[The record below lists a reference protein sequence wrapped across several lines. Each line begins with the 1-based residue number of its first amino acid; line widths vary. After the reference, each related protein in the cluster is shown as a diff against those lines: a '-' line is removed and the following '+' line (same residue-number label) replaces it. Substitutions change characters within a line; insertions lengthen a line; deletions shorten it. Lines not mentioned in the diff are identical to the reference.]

1 MMLINP
7 HSPTYSPSNNF
18 ATFDEDEQLSQ
29 IKNKLLKEVNTFRLR
44 SSLDQFYEDHNITK
58 ILQNMNI
65 STPQTVKE
73 EDIVANLQN
82 KLSTSDHQI
91 LISTKQF
98 SNYGIN
104 KENPMASLENHF
116 LDIINKMMQ
125 VTHKDNFT
133 NKNFT
138 NISLYLGYDC
148 LQVFLVIVFSN
159 NVLSIEKIVPEEDCF
174 QIIGKL
180 HNTNCSVFILLL
192 KFKDFDAIVIS
203 PNKMKFDPVNNI
215 FKIIVDKKLIGNMPN
230 FYSPDLEFY
239 VKAGKNSVKYGL
251 GNDVTYPEMCRMS
264 NFLKLGYVMPF
275 MIVESSIIIQEN
287 AFFSK
292 SSTAY
297 QNLKNKSVT
306 FTFSDQQQSKEKLLT
321 QTHLTFLDTPVNK
334 NSRSFLNSPIPNFA
348 ALNNNFPKKSLST
361 IREEPMGLNMRGGVS
376 SLFKDDRAVSGSSS
390 SMRNIENKENIPRNS
405 TPRDRIYASNKSNG
419 KDSASSNKMIQ
430 ERVIDPRTLNFFSNT
445 ESNLL
450 LISQNLM
457 LN

>member
-1 MMLINP
+1 MNFEIKLFSAKTVKSACLLVSSNMMLINNR
-7 HSPTYSPSNNF
+7 SPTYSPSNNF
-18 ATFDEDEQLSQ
+18 VTFDEDEQLSQ
-29 IKNKLLKEVNTFRLR
+29 IKNKLLKEVNSFRLR

-65 STPQTVKE
+65 SNPQTLKE
-73 EDIVANLQN
+73 EDIVANIQN

-116 LDIINKMMQ
+116 FDIISKMMQ

-180 HNTNCSVFILLL
+180 HNINCSIFILLL

-215 FKIIVDKKLIGNMPN
+215 FKIIVDKKLIGSNLN

-251 GNDVTYPEMCRMS
+251 GNDISYQEMCRMS
-264 NFLKLGYVMPF
+264 SFLKIAYVMPF
-275 MIVESSIIIQEN
+275 MIVESSILIQEN
-287 AFFSK
+287 SFFAK
-292 SSTAY
+292 SSSAY
-297 QNLKNKSVT
+297 QNLRNKSVT
-306 FTFSDQQQSKEKLLT
+306 FTFSDQQSPFFFE
-321 QTHLTFLDTPVNK
+321 
-334 NSRSFLNSPIPNFA
+334 FLNSH
-348 ALNNNFPKKSLST
+348 FPRYSSQQKWKK
-361 IREEPMGLNMRGGVS
+361 
-376 SLFKDDRAVSGSSS
+376 LFKQS
-390 SMRNIENKENIPRNS
+390 
-405 TPRDRIYASNKSNG
+405 
-419 KDSASSNKMIQ
+419 
-430 ERVIDPRTLNFFSNT
+430 DP
-445 ESNLL
+445 
-450 LISQNLM
+450 
-457 LN
+457 